1 MTKEIYIFSGLGVD
15 ERIFQRLDF
24 SDFKVTFIEW
34 IVPQGNETIEQYA
47 TRLIE
52 QISTLKPILIGLSFG
67 GIMAIEV
74 AKQID
79 IEKVIVISAVKTR
92 KELPPYY
99 RLAGNLKIHKL
110 VPTRLFKR
118 SNFFT
123 YWLFDAK
130 SQFDKK
136 LLKQI
141 LYDTNPIFIKWAID
155 KVVCWRNQ
163 TIVENIFHIHG
174 VRDWILPLRY
184 VTCDKIIKSGG
195 HLMTLNR
202 AEEMN
207 DVLHEQL
214 N

>member
-24 SDFKVTFIEW
+24 SDFKATFIEW
-34 IVPQGNETIEQYA
+34 IVPQRNETIEHYA
-47 TRLIE
+47 TRLME
-52 QISTLKPILIGLSFG
+52 QIPTSKPTLIGLSFG
-67 GIMAIEV
+67 GMMAIEV

-79 IEKVIVISAVKTR
+79 TEKIILISSVKTW
-92 KELPPYY
+92 KELPFYY
-99 RLAGNLKIHKL
+99 RLAGKLRIHKL

-123 YWLFDAK
+123 YWLFDAR
-130 SQFDKK
+130 SSFDKK

-155 KVVCWRNQ
+155 KVVCWKNQ
-163 TIVENIFHIHG
+163 TIIKNIFHIHG
-174 VRDWILPLRY
+174 ARDWVLPLRF

-207 DVLHEQL
+207 EVLHEEL